1 MTDAVTKLVENYI
14 SSERYS
20 GIEWRIAQR
29 DDILSEGRLGYANF
43 EQKSPIPED
52 AVYRIY
58 SMTKPIISVLALMLI
73 ERGRLHLYDPLL
85 AYDPR
90 FRSLMVL
97 RTNGAIEPANSPITV
112 EHLLTH
118 RAGFSYEFLL
128 GCPIAPYYR
137 AAGLLDNGA
146 RPFDDVMG
154 ALAELPLAF
163 HPGSDWRYSV
173 ATDVLA
179 HVIERATGE
188 RIDDLLKKHI
198 FDPLGMSET
207 TFCLKDD
214 QLPRLMAMYG
224 NEELGRTPALKRGA
238 HELRPLDVSPSY
250 PMQSKEFRRGGH
262 GLYSTLSDYC
272 AFVRMLLSGESDTGE
287 RLLSERTLS
296 MMHANRLPQ
305 GHAPLRIGDIPLP
318 GYGWNLTGRVMVDV
332 GQALSTYAI
341 KDEFGWAG
349 AAGTYFW
356 VDPKAEITGVIMTQ
370 FIRSNFPLSDD
381 MMTVFYG
388 AVQGR

>member
-1 MTDAVTKLVENYI
+1 MPPLPRHFYKAGVRRFPQLVMTDPKMEGVDISQKSQAFLRDRWNGESFMAIGMQDPVLGKDIMKELHTQICGCPEPLYLNEAGHFVPEWEKTSPRPPCPTGVSNQEIKKAGKRIMTDAVTKLVENYI

-29 DDILSEGRLGYANF
+29 DDILSEGRVGYANF

-97 RTNGAIEPANSPITV
+97 HTNGAIEPANSPITV

-188 RIDDLLKKHI
+188 RIDELLKNI
-198 FDPLGMSET
+198 SLI
-207 TFCLKDD
+207 
-214 QLPRLMAMYG
+214 
-224 NEELGRTPALKRGA
+224 
-238 HELRPLDVSPSY
+238 
-250 PMQSKEFRRGGH
+250 
-262 GLYSTLSDYC
+262 
-272 AFVRMLLSGESDTGE
+272 LLAC
-287 RLLSERTLS
+287 RKQP
-296 MMHANRLPQ
+296 LPQ
-305 GHAPLRIGDIPLP
+305 R
-318 GYGWNLTGRVMVDV
+318 
-332 GQALSTYAI
+332 
-341 KDEFGWAG
+341 
-349 AAGTYFW
+349 
-356 VDPKAEITGVIMTQ
+356 
-370 FIRSNFPLSDD
+370 
-381 MMTVFYG
+381 
-388 AVQGR
+388 